1 MTGELASEIA
11 TLRNR
16 QPATGLVGPASARW
30 RAAINQLLARGEF
43 AAAAYGAHL
52 LLDADR
58 SSNGAQTVCRMLDVA
73 PPTDDLMTTF
83 VDDGTKELQIA
94 PDSGSD
100 SAVLVFSDVNNSIG
114 MPFAFA
120 HLWFGRLDATILYL
134 RDFQKLCFIDG
145 IRSLAPDWERTIRE
159 LRGILRGLG
168 VRRLVCYGNS
178 IGGFAAI
185 QYAIA
190 LQAEAVIS
198 AAGPSDLSALRSA
211 WGRRLQQASP
221 VQNLRELLA
230 AADAPPEVL
239 VVCGE
244 DNWDDRLQAENIGDL
259 SAVTVRLVERF
270 DGHTVANELICR
282 QQFDRMLQWLLPAEQ
297 GARRTMEPF
306 RFEPWRELYAQ
317 PQANAPG
324 QPDRGG

>member
-1 MTGELASEIA
+1 
-11 TLRNR
+11 
-16 QPATGLVGPASARW
+16 
-30 RAAINQLLARGEF
+30 
-43 AAAAYGAHL
+43 
-52 LLDADR
+52 
-58 SSNGAQTVCRMLDVA
+58 
-73 PPTDDLMTTF
+73 
-83 VDDGTKELQIA
+83 
-94 PDSGSD
+94 
-100 SAVLVFSDVNNSIG
+100 

-145 IRSLAPDWERTIRE
+145 IRSLAPNWERTIRE

-282 QQFDRMLQWLLPAEQ
+282 QQFDRMLQWLLPTEQ

-317 PQANAPG
+317 PQASAPG